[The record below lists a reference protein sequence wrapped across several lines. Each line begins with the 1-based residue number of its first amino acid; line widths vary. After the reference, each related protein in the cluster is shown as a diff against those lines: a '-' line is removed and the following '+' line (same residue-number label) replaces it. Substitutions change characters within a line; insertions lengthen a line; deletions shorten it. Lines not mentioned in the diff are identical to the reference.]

1 MQLDYILMDVFTTT
15 PLSGNPLA
23 VVREADGLLDDRMQA
38 IANEFGLS
46 ETVFLTRPRQA
57 THTAGVRIFTPRTEL
72 AFAGHPTVGA
82 AAALALVASPGAASA
97 VNTRCCSR
105 RKARRSWSSTTA
117 AVPMARAVIRR
128 WRKAWPTRSRKP
140 AAWPWRRP
148 PTCRR

>member
-23 VVREADGLLDDRMQA
+23 VVRDADALLDDRMQA
-38 IANEFGLS
+38 IANEFALS

-82 AAALALVASPGAASA
+82 AAALALDSRLSGVRLEEMVLVTKTGHEILTTWPSDEIMPIGLMPG
-97 VNTRCCSR
+97 T
-105 RKARRSWSSTTA
+105 
-117 AVPMARAVIRR
+117 
-128 WRKAWPTRSRKP
+128 
-140 AAWPWRRP
+140 
-148 PTCRR
+148 